1 MLPKDQSVGDRGCCY
16 LTFNVTD
23 WTDIFVK
30 PVFKQ
35 IIVESLNYFVE
46 KRGLIVYGWC
56 LMTNHLHLIAK
67 ASKGISLMPLANEY
81 KSFTSK
87 IILEDIDAESEA
99 RRIWIL
105 KNLTGRGN
113 PFFRLSDK
121 FQVWQANVNPIY
133 IDSESLHILD
143 EHLEYIHNYPVKD
156 RIVTKPEDYLYS
168 SARDYAGMKG
178 LVNITTVQETTEP
191 GFLLR
196 RISSY

>member
-1 MLPKDQSVGDRGCCY
+1 MLPKDQSVGDRGCYY

-67 ASKGISLMPLANEY
+67 ASKGFSLTPLANEY

-87 IILEDIDAESEA
+87 IILEDIDAESEV

-105 KNLTGRGN
+105 KNLTGRGS
-113 PFFRLSDK
+113 PFRLYDK
-121 FQVWQANVNPIY
+121 FQVWQSNVNPIY
-133 IDSESLHILD
+133 IDSESLHILN
-143 EHLEYIHNYPVKD
+143 EHLEYVHNYPVKD

-178 LVNITTVQETTEP
+178 LVNITMMRETTES